1 MRKSE
6 FYSLTSSSSGL
17 PDFVNWMEKAHTYND
32 ELDKLLEHYNEND
45 LLDELTHNATL
56 ILKTQHQMD
65 QFISGVDSRFP

>member
-32 ELDKLLEHYNEND
+32 ELDKLLEHYSGND

-65 QFISGVDSRFP
+65 QFISGADSRFP